1 LGLQWLPEVAHFI
14 AAWSARG
21 QPQGAG
27 KPPVVRAA
35 RQAPNLS
42 ATKFAWAASDI
53 SEKELVDLTAAVIAI
68 NAWNP
73 AAIAFRATP
82 HKIAA

>member
-1 LGLQWLPEVAHFI
+1 
-14 AAWSARG
+14 
-21 QPQGAG
+21 
-27 KPPVVRAA
+27 VVRAA